1 MNLNRKFVSIA
12 LIFLFVSL
20 ACAVTVDVTPVTPDG
35 PPTPAGRITATV
47 KSPTVTPGSP
57 STPAAGDTVTVSRV
71 LDGDTVELA
80 NGRRVRYIGINTPE
94 RDQPYYQEAT
104 AANRR
109 LVEGKTVRLEFD
121 ADTFDQ
127 YGRSLAYVWVGQ
139 VMANLEMVK
148 LGYANTFTVPPNV
161 RYENEF
167 RQAEREAREAG
178 RGLWAGSDTP
188 LKIVHIQ
195 ADAPGR
201 DSDNPNGEWIEI
213 ANQDGRP
220 VNMAGFTLKD
230 EANHIYT
237 FADFTVAPGAS
248 FRLYSGQGRNT
259 ATELYWG
266 LRGDSI
272 WNNDSDSAFLRDTEG
287 ALVDT
292 FSY

>member
-20 ACAVTVDVTPVTPDG
+20 ACGVTGENTPVTPG
-35 PPTPAGRITATV
+35 SSSTPAGRV
-47 KSPTVTPGSP
+47 TVTVENPPVTPDSP
-57 STPAAGDTVTVSRV
+57 STPAGENSVTVARV
-71 LDGDTVELA
+71 LDGDTVELT
-80 NGRRVRYIGINTPE
+80 NGRRLRYIGINTPE

-127 YGRSLAYVWVGQ
+127 YGRSLAYVWVGP
-139 VMANLEMVK
+139 VMANLEMVR
-148 LGYANTFTVPPNV
+148 LGYANAYTVPPNV
-161 RYENEF
+161 RYEDKF

-178 RGLWAGSDTP
+178 RGLWAGSETE
-188 LKIVHIQ
+188 LKIIHIE

-201 DSDNPNGEWIEI
+201 DNDNPNGEWVEI
-213 ANQDGRP
+213 ANQGGRP

-237 FADFTVAPGAS
+237 FGDFTVTPGVS
-248 FRLYSGQGRNT
+248 FRIYSGQGRNT
-259 ATELYWG
+259 AVELYWG
-266 LRGDSI
+266 MRGDSI
-272 WNNDSDSAFLRDTEG
+272 WNNNTDTAFLRDDQG
-287 ALVDT
+287 ALVDV
-292 FSY
+292 FAY